1 MNLIV
6 LAMNG
11 ECLCWLLGLVI
22 LMYIKNATTVVE
34 DVMELKKLNEAIA
47 ARDGL
52 EQMVDGHIDGQ
63 PPDVV
68 D

>member
-1 MNLIV
+1 MN
-6 LAMNG
+6 
-11 ECLCWLLGLVI
+11 
-22 LMYIKNATTVVE
+22 IKHAITVVE
-34 DVMELKKLNEAIA
+34 DVTELKKLNEAIA